1 MVRACGSYPQSH
13 WFESSH
19 RHQMKIT
26 AGIDIPAIC
35 LIFFSYSLPVWV
47 RDMTPWP
54 FNRKHLD
61 TLSEALE
68 IAEDKT
74 GDYYKFSSG
83 QWRRHRYDVK
93 TFSRLKKEEMATDAF
108 ALLNKCSMVV
118 SGFESKTTSRDFY
131 FICLQDHQILK
142 ALRRDTEL
150 CLLPL
155 LVYILTHELVHIVR
169 FCNFSQRFD
178 VSGESREVEERF
190 VHGKT
195 YDILK
200 NLSLPKLD
208 YILESYQGYRMCDMA
223 TS

>member
-1 MVRACGSYPQSH
+1 
-13 WFESSH
+13 
-19 RHQMKIT
+19 
-26 AGIDIPAIC
+26 
-35 LIFFSYSLPVWV
+35 
-47 RDMTPWP
+47 MTFWP
-54 FNRKHLD
+54 FDRAHLD

-74 GDYYKFSSG
+74 GDYYKFSAG

-93 TFSRLKKEEMATDAF
+93 TFSRLRREEVASNAF
-108 ALLNKCSMVV
+108 ALLNKCSIVGR
-118 SGFESKTTSRDFY
+118 GFEPNAKSRDFY
-131 FICLQDHQILK
+131 FICLQDNQILK
-142 ALRRDTEL
+142 ALKRDKEL

-178 VSGESREVEERF
+178 ISGEGREMEEGI

-208 YILESYQGYRMCDMA
+208 YILESYQDHRICEMA
-223 TS
+223 GS